1 MRLSRFLLPMAAL
14 VLASC
19 GVDDGPVS
27 NTRPPLAGV
36 RFVNALS
43 DEGPVDAR
51 MIDQTQWAAY
61 ALGINFRQAGIRM
74 PAEAGSRPVRVWR
87 ATNDINQLDLLIEQ
101 TVDIVANQD
110 VTLLLTGSVQAGT
123 ARIEVIPDAVPD
135 SSANQFHIRA
145 VNATGSAAE
154 VSWVS
159 GSDASAA
166 ASIGPLAAS
175 AFTQRA
181 LGTVTA
187 RFNAPGAAATTWSAA
202 APAGV
207 AQTDNGIGA
216 TAGYLAS
223 GTGLSAYLF
232 PASVVGSRAP
242 QTAAFAAPAVVWFVD
257 RVPAPPR

>member
-1 MRLSRFLLPMAAL
+1 MRLSRYLLPVAAL
-14 VLASC
+14 LLASC
-19 GVDDGPVS
+19 AVDGGPVS
-27 NTRPPLAGV
+27 NARPALAGV
-36 RFVNALS
+36 RFINALA

-51 MIDQTQWAAY
+51 MIDQVQWSAY

-74 PAEAGSRPVRVWR
+74 PAQAGSRPIRVWR

-101 TVDIVANQD
+101 TVDIVEGQD
-110 VTLLLTGSVQAGT
+110 VTLLLTGSVQGGT
-123 ARIEVIPDAVPD
+123 ARIDVIPDAVPD
-135 SSANQFHIRA
+135 SSANQIHIRG
-145 VNATGSAAE
+145 VNATGAAAE
-154 VSWVS
+154 LSWVS
-159 GSDASAA
+159 GANTNPVGSV
-166 ASIGPLAAS
+166 GPLSAT

-187 RFNAPGAAATTWSAA
+187 QFNAPGAPATIWSTE

-216 TAGYLAS
+216 TAGYRAS
-223 GTGLSAYLF
+223 GSALSAYLF

-242 QTAAFAAPAVVWFVD
+242 QTAPFAKAAVVWFVD